1 MNRADAYRTIKERFR
16 LKARQ
21 RDLLDASAAFETI
34 MEAALRQDWDRVR
47 ELLISFSIMPTDQ
60 VPPTTT
66 ITATVAFDTD
76 QQLALLALITQALE
90 TATGT
95 WAWAFVNALPAPIGL
110 AVKQNLNQFATL
122 EENAS

>member
-1 MNRADAYRTIKERFR
+1 MNRADAYRTIKERFQ

-66 ITATVAFDTD
+66 TVAFDAD

-95 WAWAFVNALPAPIGL
+95 WAWAYVNALPKPIGL

-122 EENAS
+122 EESAS

>member
-1 MNRADAYRTIKERFR
+1 MKRADAYRTIRERFQ

-21 RDLLDASAAFETI
+21 RDLLDGSSAFEPI

-47 ELLISFSIMPTDQ
+47 ELLISFGIMPIDQ
-60 VPPTTT
+60 FPPAPTTA
-66 ITATVAFDTD
+66 ITVAFDAD

-90 TATGT
+90 TSTGT
-95 WAWAFVNALPAPIGL
+95 WAWAYVNVLPAPIGL

-122 EENAS
+122 EESAS